1 MQKGKTDI
9 ILVESGAT
17 KSDWR
22 VLGEHGNV
30 KNQAFLPGMNL
41 STMRM
46 EDILGIL
53 SEAFDSGL
61 FHGGIKGF
69 YLYAA
74 GVVTDSVRDKLTT
87 YLRSRADIDDV
98 DIEDDLTGAARAVC
112 GHSPGIAAILGTGS
126 NACFYDG
133 TAVSREVYSGGY
145 ILGDEGSAATLGKLF
160 LSDYLKRMVPENVA
174 EDFRRSFDSTYTAII
189 DGVYHS
195 ASPSAFL
202 GSLAPFIVSY
212 MDVPY
217 ISSLIK
223 GNFKAY
229 IDRILTRYDVSK
241 YPVGIVGSFG
251 WACRDI
257 LVPMLEQ
264 SGITVSKVIK
274 DPVDELC
281 KYHIVSR

>member
-1 MQKGKTDI
+1 MRKEKTDI

-30 KNQAFLPGMNL
+30 KKQAFFPGMNL

-53 SEAFDSGL
+53 SEAFDSGM
-61 FHGGIKGF
+61 FHGGIIGL

-160 LSDYLKRMVPENVA
+160 LSDYLKGMVPESVA
-174 EDFRRSFDSTYTAII
+174 EEFRRSFDSTYTAII

-217 ISSLIK
+217 ISGLIK

>member
-1 MQKGKTDI
+1 MLKEKTDI

-53 SEAFDSGL
+53 SEAFDSGM

-160 LSDYLKRMVPENVA
+160 LSDYLKGMVPENVA

-217 ISSLIK
+217 ISGLIK

>member
-30 KNQAFLPGMNL
+30 KNQAFFPGMNL

-53 SEAFDSGL
+53 SEAFDSGM

-87 YLRSRADIDDV
+87 YLKSRADIDDV

-160 LSDYLKRMVPENVA
+160 LSDYLKGMVPENVA

-217 ISSLIK
+217 ISGLIK

>member
-30 KNQAFLPGMNL
+30 KNQAFFPGMNL

-53 SEAFDSGL
+53 SEAFDSGM

-160 LSDYLKRMVPENVA
+160 LSDYLKGMVPESVA
-174 EDFRRSFDSTYTAII
+174 EEFRRSFDSTYTAII

-217 ISSLIK
+217 ISGLIK

-264 SGITVSKVIK
+264 SGITVPKVIK
-274 DPVDELC
+274 DPVDDLC

>member
-30 KNQAFLPGMNL
+30 KNQAFFPGMNL

-53 SEAFDSGL
+53 SEAFDSGM

-87 YLRSRADIDDV
+87 YLKSRADIDDV

-160 LSDYLKRMVPENVA
+160 LSDYLKGMVPESVA
-174 EDFRRSFDSTYTAII
+174 EEFRRSFDSTYTAII

-217 ISSLIK
+217 ISGLIK

>member
-53 SEAFDSGL
+53 SEAFDSGM

-87 YLRSRADIDDV
+87 YLKSRADIDDV

-160 LSDYLKRMVPENVA
+160 LSDYLKGMVPENVA

-217 ISSLIK
+217 ISGLIK

>member
-30 KNQAFLPGMNL
+30 KNQAFFPGMNL

-53 SEAFDSGL
+53 SEAFDSGM

-160 LSDYLKRMVPENVA
+160 LSDYLKGMVPESVA
-174 EDFRRSFDSTYTAII
+174 EEFRRSFDSTYTAII

-217 ISSLIK
+217 ISGLIK

>member
-1 MQKGKTDI
+1 MQKEKTDI

-30 KNQAFLPGMNL
+30 KNQAFFPGMNL

-53 SEAFDSGL
+53 SEAFDSGM

-74 GVVTDSVRDKLTT
+74 GVVTDSIRDKLTT
-87 YLRSRADIDDV
+87 YLRSCADIDDV

-160 LSDYLKRMVPENVA
+160 LSDYLKGMVPENVA

-212 MDVPY
+212 LDVPY
-217 ISSLIK
+217 ISGIIK

>member
-30 KNQAFLPGMNL
+30 KNQAFFPGMNL

-53 SEAFDSGL
+53 SEAFDSGML
-61 FHGGIKGF
+61 HGGIKGF
-69 YLYAA
+69 YLYTA

-160 LSDYLKRMVPENVA
+160 LSDYLKGMVPENVA
-174 EDFRRSFDSTYTAII
+174 EDFRRTFDSTYTAII

-212 MDVPY
+212 LDVPY
-217 ISSLIK
+217 ISGLIK

>member
-46 EDILGIL
+46 EDILWIL
-53 SEAFDSGL
+53 SEALDSGM

-160 LSDYLKRMVPENVA
+160 LSDYLKGMVPENVA

-217 ISSLIK
+217 ISGLIK

>member
-30 KNQAFLPGMNL
+30 KNQAFFPGMNL

-53 SEAFDSGL
+53 SEAFDSGM

-160 LSDYLKRMVPENVA
+160 LSDYLKGMVPENVA

-217 ISSLIK
+217 ISGLIK

>member
-53 SEAFDSGL
+53 SEAFDSGM

-160 LSDYLKRMVPENVA
+160 LSDYLKGMVPENVA

-217 ISSLIK
+217 ISGLIK

>member
-1 MQKGKTDI
+1 MQKEKTDI

-30 KNQAFLPGMNL
+30 KNQAFFPGMNL

-53 SEAFDSGL
+53 SEAFDSGM

-87 YLRSRADIDDV
+87 YLKSRADIDDV

-160 LSDYLKRMVPENVA
+160 LSDYLKGMVPESVA
-174 EDFRRSFDSTYTAII
+174 EEFRRSFDSTYTAII

-217 ISSLIK
+217 ISGLIK

>member
-30 KNQAFLPGMNL
+30 KNQAFFPGMNL

-53 SEAFDSGL
+53 SEAFDSGM

-160 LSDYLKRMVPENVA
+160 LSDYLKGMVPENVA

-212 MDVPY
+212 LDVPY
-217 ISSLIK
+217 ISGLIK

>member
-1 MQKGKTDI
+1 M
-9 ILVESGAT
+9 
-17 KSDWR
+17 
-22 VLGEHGNV
+22 
-30 KNQAFLPGMNL
+30 
-41 STMRM
+41 
-46 EDILGIL
+46 
-53 SEAFDSGL
+53 
-61 FHGGIKGF
+61 
-69 YLYAA
+69 
-74 GVVTDSVRDKLTT
+74 
-87 YLRSRADIDDV
+87 
-98 DIEDDLTGAARAVC
+98 C

-160 LSDYLKRMVPENVA
+160 LSDYLKGMVPESVA
-174 EDFRRSFDSTYTAII
+174 EEFRRSFDSTYTAII

-217 ISSLIK
+217 ISGLIK

-264 SGITVSKVIK
+264 SGITVPKVIK
-274 DPVDELC
+274 DPVDDLC

>member
-30 KNQAFLPGMNL
+30 KNQAFFPGMNL

-53 SEAFDSGL
+53 SEAFDSGK

-160 LSDYLKRMVPENVA
+160 LSDYLKGMVPESVA
-174 EDFRRSFDSTYTAII
+174 EEFRRSFDSTYTAII

-217 ISSLIK
+217 ISGLIK

>member
-46 EDILGIL
+46 EDILWIL
-53 SEAFDSGL
+53 SEALDSGM

-160 LSDYLKRMVPENVA
+160 LSDYLKGMVPENVA

-212 MDVPY
+212 LDVPY
-217 ISSLIK
+217 ISGLIK

>member
-53 SEAFDSGL
+53 SEAFDSGM

-160 LSDYLKRMVPENVA
+160 LSDYLKGMVPENVA